1 MDYLLSCCSLY
12 IYSVLI
18 RPWLNCT
25 VLVGNVGS
33 SWKGSLTSVLS
44 PVHSTRYVPS
54 VSKLHGVAGVPLLG
68 ILAREYVCREA
79 ETIPQGSDLVWRM
92 TSNKAKD
99 TDQVS
104 AERYIS
110 IGWLHGLIMIV
121 QQSCERFRYS
131 YIMWS
136 VWHVI
141 YGMMYSIVIRNVPE
155 LSVKPV
161 YLPSSLKN
169 GTLTA
174 LCVLYRDSKHW
185 EQENI

>member
-54 VSKLHGVAGVPLLG
+54 VSRLHGVAGVPLLG

-79 ETIPQGSDLVWRM
+79 EIIPQGSDPVWRM

-104 AERYIS
+104 AERYIY

-121 QQSCERFRYS
+121 QQSCERFIYS

-155 LSVKPV
+155 LSVKPRVSSFIFKKWYTYSFV
-161 YLPSSLKN
+161 YVIQ
-169 GTLTA
+169 G
-174 LCVLYRDSKHW
+174 
-185 EQENI
+185 

>member
-1 MDYLLSCCSLY
+1 M
-12 IYSVLI
+12 
-18 RPWLNCT
+18 
-25 VLVGNVGS
+25 GS

-104 AERYIS
+104 AERY
-110 IGWLHGLIMIV
+110 
-121 QQSCERFRYS
+121 
-131 YIMWS
+131 
-136 VWHVI
+136 
-141 YGMMYSIVIRNVPE
+141 
-155 LSVKPV
+155 
-161 YLPSSLKN
+161 
-169 GTLTA
+169 
-174 LCVLYRDSKHW
+174 LYRLITWLDHDSTT
-185 EQENI
+185 IM